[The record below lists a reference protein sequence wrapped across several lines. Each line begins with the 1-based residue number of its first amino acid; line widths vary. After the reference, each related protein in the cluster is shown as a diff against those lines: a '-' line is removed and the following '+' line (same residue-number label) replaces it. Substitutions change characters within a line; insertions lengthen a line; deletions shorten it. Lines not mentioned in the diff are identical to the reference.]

1 MPMNSYFAKTKNNFY
16 GVWLPILIRSI
27 KVLPNEW
34 DFLIPNP
41 IKIQRRVV
49 DGNCERLID
58 RWLDEGMDRWHL
70 IAEVSLSLA
79 IISLDTNQQNWWT
92 Y

>member
-16 GVWLPILIRSI
+16 GVWLSILIRSI

-49 DGNCERLID
+49 DGNCERLTGVSVHMK
-58 RWLDEGMDRWHL
+58 WSQVVGM
-70 IAEVSLSLA
+70 
-79 IISLDTNQQNWWT
+79 